1 MPQVT
6 ISKVMLEHAALAVE
20 TARTQFRINL
30 DFSATSLS
38 EVDRILSAL
47 YFNRDRGL
55 VAKLLNKS
63 QEHEIREQAKTWGG
77 YVGETL
83 RRKWGGTW
91 HTTVL
96 PGGEIQIYLKLFG
109 SNAYPIDEVY
119 KRLVHGP
126 QQHSL
131 LGLHEIALA
140 NANPA
145 AMNAPKGHGTTPT
158 VIAGTKPQ
166 AAVAAPSPV
175 ARPPQIAESSVDI

>member
-1 MPQVT
+1 STMSPREPAENVVKSDVPVNRRRHGSRIIGPVDVIIGRERTMPQVT

-55 VAKLLNKS
+55 MAKLLSKN
-63 QEHEIREQAKTWGG
+63 QEQELREQAKTWGG

-91 HTTVL
+91 HTSVL
-96 PGGEIQIYLKLFG
+96 EGGEIQIYLRLFG

-119 KRLVHGP
+119 KRLVSGP
-126 QQHSL
+126 QQQSL
-131 LGLHEIALA
+131 LGLHEIA
-140 NANPA
+140 
-145 AMNAPKGHGTTPT
+145 
-158 VIAGTKPQ
+158 
-166 AAVAAPSPV
+166 
-175 ARPPQIAESSVDI
+175 